1 MKFTLKSKT
10 VADAKKDCCTEAS
23 KVSGQKTGSCSSTDS
38 CSPCRSQACETR
50 CVSETKSKSIKSA
63 KMNTPYFYL
72 SVYKYNCRNQHQ
84 QLSPN
89 FKVRNILNISIYKS
103 FWESNLSLLLQWM
116 NYCIY
121 YMQCAKCLRLDIA
134 VKNSIFGI

>member
-72 SVYKYNCRNQHQ
+72 SVYKYIWLMLNGCQTPRRQYYCSFR
-84 QLSPN
+84 L
-89 FKVRNILNISIYKS
+89 FK
-103 FWESNLSLLLQWM
+103 ESEEQ
-116 NYCIY
+116 
-121 YMQCAKCLRLDIA
+121 
-134 VKNSIFGI
+134 